1 MKTII
6 EYSDSVDDQMALKR
20 AMKATDMASAIFE
33 IQINMK
39 KKMTHILDAKN
50 ATEDDYILLDMVWEY
65 INEEFESHDIN
76 IDNLID

>member
-20 AMKATDMASAIFE
+20 VMKATDMACVLFE

-39 KKMTHILDAKN
+39 KKMVHMLDAYN
-50 ATEDDYILLDMVWEY
+50 ATDAEYDLLDKVWEC
-65 INEEFESHDIN
+65 INDEFESHKIHVDE
-76 IDNLID
+76 LID

>member
-20 AMKATDMASAIFE
+20 AMKSTDMACVLFE

-39 KKMTHILDAKN
+39 KRMVHTLDAENATLAEYAILDK
-50 ATEDDYILLDMVWEY
+50 VWEY
-65 INEEFESHDIN
+65 INEEFESQGIHIDELIN
-76 IDNLID
+76 